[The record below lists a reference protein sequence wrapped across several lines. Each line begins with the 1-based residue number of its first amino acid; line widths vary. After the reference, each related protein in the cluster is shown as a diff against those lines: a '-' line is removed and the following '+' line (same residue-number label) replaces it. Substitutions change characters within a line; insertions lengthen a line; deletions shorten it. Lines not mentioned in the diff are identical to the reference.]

1 MSADEEEQSTFVK
14 SMFSPANRFPS
25 QKENFDKVN
34 IFEIVL
40 IKLSVITV
48 HYFLQKCLSTVELKK
63 KKKKLHVFHSV
74 VFEKYLVR
82 SPFTKT
88 KLIFFSA

>member
-63 KKKKLHVFHSV
+63 NKKEVTCVSFCCLWKISGEKSFH
-74 VFEKYLVR
+74 ED
-82 SPFTKT
+82 
-88 KLIFFSA
+88 